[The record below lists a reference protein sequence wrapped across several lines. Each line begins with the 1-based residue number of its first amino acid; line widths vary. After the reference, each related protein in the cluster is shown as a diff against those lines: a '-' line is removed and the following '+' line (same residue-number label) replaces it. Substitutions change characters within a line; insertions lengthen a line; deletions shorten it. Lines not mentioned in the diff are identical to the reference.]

1 MDIQK
6 LKELIE
12 LLKESGIAEIEIRE
26 GEQSIRVS
34 RYAGP
39 VQTLMQVPEPASLSL
54 ESPARG
60 VTAAQEPK
68 SEAEGH
74 KILAPMVGTFYA
86 APSPMSPPFARIGQ
100 TVKRGDIVCIIEAMK
115 VMNQI
120 ESDVDGVVT
129 ALLVENGHPVEYGQP
144 LLIVKRP

>member
-39 VQTLMQVPEPASLSL
+39 VQTLMQVPESASLSL

-60 VTAAQEPK
+60 VMAAQEPK

-74 KILAPMVGTFYA
+74 KILAPMVGTFYT
-86 APSPMSPPFARIGQ
+86 APSPTSPPFARIGQ

>member
-39 VQTLMQVPEPASLSL
+39 VQTLMQVPESASLSL

-60 VTAAQEPK
+60 VPAAQEPK

-74 KILAPMVGTFYA
+74 MILAPMVGTFYTA
-86 APSPMSPPFARIGQ
+86 ASPTSPPFVRIGQ
-100 TVKRGDIVCIIEAMK
+100 AVKRGDIVCIIEAMK

-144 LLIVKRP
+144 VLIVKRS

>member
-39 VQTLMQVPEPASLSL
+39 VQTLMQVPESASLSL
-54 ESPARG
+54 ESPACG
-60 VTAAQEPK
+60 VTVAQEPK

-74 KILAPMVGTFYA
+74 KILAPMVGTFYTA
-86 APSPMSPPFARIGQ
+86 ASPTSPPFVRIGQ

-144 LLIVKRP
+144 LLIVKRS

>member
-39 VQTLMQVPEPASLSL
+39 VQTLMQVPEPASPSL

-60 VTAAQEPK
+60 VPAAQEPK

-74 KILAPMVGTFYA
+74 KILAPMVGTFYTA
-86 APSPMSPPFARIGQ
+86 ASPTSPPFVRIGQ

-129 ALLVENGHPVEYGQP
+129 ALLLENGHPVEYGQP
-144 LLIVKRP
+144 VLIVKRS